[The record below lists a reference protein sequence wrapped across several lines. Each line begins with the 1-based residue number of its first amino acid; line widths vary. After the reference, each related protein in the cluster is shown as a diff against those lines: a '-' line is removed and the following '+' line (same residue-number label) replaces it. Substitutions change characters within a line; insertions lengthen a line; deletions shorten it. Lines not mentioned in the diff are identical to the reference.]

1 MNKIVNVDCIE
12 GLNQLEDNSVDL
24 CVTSPPY
31 NVGIEYDSW
40 DDTLPIEKYY
50 KFTKKW
56 ISETYRV
63 LKDDGRIAINIPYEI
78 NAKKSGDGRIF
89 LVGEYQQIMK
99 EVGYGFAG
107 IVDLT
112 EDQPHRV
119 KLTAWGSWLSPS
131 APYIYNPKECI
142 ILGYKNQW
150 NKIDKGKSYFEETPE
165 SKKEFQDLVYAQ
177 WKYRAETRKLTE
189 ANFSLDIPNKALKI
203 LSYEDD
209 LILDPFMGS
218 GTTAISCINLNR
230 RYIGF
235 EISKSYY
242 DISIKR
248 VNKTIRNNLTSKKS
262 EEFWI

>member
-1 MNKIVNVDCIE
+1 MNKIINIDCIK
-12 GLNQLEDNSVDL
+12 GLNKLKDNTVDL

-40 DDTLPIEKYY
+40 DDTLPIDKYY
-50 KFTKKW
+50 QFAKDW
-56 ISETYRV
+56 LSEVYRV
-63 LKDDGRIAINIPYEI
+63 LKPDGRIAVNIPYEI

-89 LVGEYQQIMK
+89 LVGEYQRLMK
-99 EVGYGFAG
+99 EIGYGFAG
-107 IVDLT
+107 LIDLS

-142 ILGYKNQW
+142 ILGYKDVW
-150 NKIDKGKSYFEETPE
+150 VKEVKGKSYFEETPE

-189 ANFSLDIPNKALKI
+189 ANFSLDIPDKALKI
-203 LSYEDD
+203 LSYEND
-209 LILDPFMGS
+209 LVLDPFMGS
-218 GTTAISCINLNR
+218 GTTAISCVNLNR

-235 EISKSYY
+235 EISKNYCTVANNR
-242 DISIKR
+242 I
-248 VNKTIRNNLTSKKS
+248 NKIINKKLTLEKSK
-262 EEFWI
+262 EFWG